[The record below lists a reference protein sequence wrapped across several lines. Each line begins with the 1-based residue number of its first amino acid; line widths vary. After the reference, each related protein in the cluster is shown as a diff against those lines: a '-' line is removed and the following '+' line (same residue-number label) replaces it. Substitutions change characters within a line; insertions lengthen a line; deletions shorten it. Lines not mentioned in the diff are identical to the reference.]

1 MAGDYDFS
9 RENPETFA
17 AFCRALYER
26 ELVVGAGGNVALK
39 TGGKVLVTPSGYSLR
54 ALTAAQLIEVDL
66 DGNVL
71 SAPPGTRPSKELRMH
86 LEIFKARPDV
96 RLVCHVHGTYITAA
110 TTLLQVGGN
119 VMPAYTPAL
128 CFYAYPLAM
137 LPFFVPGTAELAEAV
152 GKAFRDGPPTRSSI
166 LLKNHGLI
174 TVGADF
180 TSVLNVTEEVDD
192 AARIFI
198 LTHGKGD
205 VIPDE
210 TIPKIK

>member
-9 RENPETFA
+9 RETPETFA

-39 TGGKVLVTPSGYSLR
+39 TGDKVLVTPSGYSLR
-54 ALTAAQLIEVDL
+54 ALTSSQLIEVDL
-66 DGNVL
+66 EGNVL
-71 SAPPGTRPSKELRMH
+71 SAPPGLRPSKELRMH

-96 RLVCHVHGTYITAA
+96 RLVSHVHGSYITAA
-110 TTLLQVGGN
+110 TTLLRVGDN

-137 LPFFVPGTAELAEAV
+137 LPFFVPGTLELANAV
-152 GKAFRDGPPTRSSI
+152 GAAFRSSPKRSSI

-174 TVGADF
+174 TVGVDF

-192 AARIFI
+192 AARIFV
-198 LTHGKGD
+198 LTRGKGD
-205 VIPDE
+205 VIPDA
-210 TIPKIK
+210 TIPLIV